1 MIHNDQVAWSVSLEK
16 GERGLATVGFRHPI
30 ACLPQA
36 FDGHP
41 AHGRIVIDDQDA
53 GAGA

>member
-1 MIHNDQVAWSVSLEK
+1 MIHNDQVARSISLKK
-16 GERGLATVGFRHPI
+16 GERGRATVGFRYPI

-36 FDGHP
+36 FHGHP

>member
-1 MIHNDQVAWSVSLEK
+1 MIHYDQVARLVPLKE
-16 GERGLATVGFRHPI
+16 GERGPAAVGFHHPI
-30 ACLPQA
+30 ACPPEA

-41 AHGRIVIDDQDA
+41 AHGRIVIDDQDV